1 MTALWFWEFD
11 EAAMGQEVEF
21 MGWFY
26 RKYGRWP
33 YGGHKGS

>member
-11 EAAMGQEVEF
+11 ETAMGEEVEL
-21 MGWFY
+21 MGWLF
-26 RKYGRWP
+26 RTYGSWP